1 MYNRRKTVALCLLL
15 AGLLLCAACSDGEQ
29 PSAAPSVA
37 VSIEPSAAPSTEPS
51 AEPTTEPSVEP
62 SIEPSADVSDDTI
75 VTYSESEKRRLEWSA
90 ENDDKPKVNDYGT
103 GARLYV
109 LKSVE
114 QLAELEAI
122 DGLEELYI
130 ELANIDLT
138 LASPTL
144 KMIQFD
150 GEFLSSD
157 ALAID
162 LSGCTALTEAS
173 LHLKQPPRGLK
184 LPDSLEKL
192 TMENGLAEYAD
203 YLSTLPNLQKL
214 TSYEVFDLSLLN
226 DFDSLEHLTLFGSTS
241 KIHWDLSVLTNER
254 IAKLQL
260 DSQETLDTFVG
271 LEGIRSMYVN
281 DRRISDISRIVEYAP
296 NLETLVMRVPE
307 SSNEVIWRGDIVD
320 SSNVELL
327 DTLGTSIPIEQLK
340 AVVANGARLCI
351 WGDPNH

>member
-1 MYNRRKTVALCLLL
+1 MYNRRKTIALCLLL
-15 AGLLLCAACSDGEQ
+15 AGLLLLCAACSPDETPSPSASVQ
-29 PSAAPSVA
+29 PSV
-37 VSIEPSAAPSTEPS
+37 EPS

-62 SIEPSADVSDDTI
+62 TIEPSADVSDKPI
-75 VTYSESEKRRLEWSA
+75 VTYSVYERGLLEESA
-90 ENDDKPKVNDYGT
+90 ENGDRPIVNAEYRS
-103 GARLYV
+103 AYLPV
-109 LKSVE
+109 LKSEE
-114 QLAELEAI
+114 QLREAEALP
-122 DGLEELYI
+122 DI
-130 ELANIDLT
+130 ETLDINHTNIDVKISSTELRT
-138 LASPTL
+138 ISISDT
-144 KMIQFD
+144 FS
-150 GEFLSSD
+150 SSD
-157 ALAID
+157 AITID
-162 LSGCTALTEAS
+162 LSGCTALTDVS
-173 LHLKQPPRGLK
+173 LNQGKAPRELK
-184 LPDSLEKL
+184 LPDSVETLSMSK
-192 TMENGLAEYAD
+192 GLVEYVD

>member
-15 AGLLLCAACSDGEQ
+15 AGLLLLCAACSPDETPSLSASVQ
-29 PSAAPSVA
+29 PSV
-37 VSIEPSAAPSTEPS
+37 EPS

-90 ENDDKPKVNDYGT
+90 ENDDKPKVSDDGT

-173 LHLKQPPRGLK
+173 LYLKQPPRELK
-184 LPDSLEKL
+184 LPDSLEELK
-192 TMENGLAEYAD
+192 MGSGLAEYAD
-203 YLSTLPNLQKL
+203 YLSTLPNLRKL
-214 TSYEVFDLSLLN
+214 TPGKVFDLSLLN

-241 KIHWDLSVLTNER
+241 KNHWDLSVLTNKH

-271 LEGIRSMYVN
+271 LEGLRSVYVN
-281 DRRISDISRIVEYAP
+281 DLRISDISRIVEYAP
-296 NLETLVMRVPE
+296 NLETLVIRVPE

-320 SSNVELL
+320 LSNVELL
-327 DTLGTSIPIEQLK
+327 DSLETPIPIEQLK
-340 AVVANGARLCI
+340 AVVANGGRLCI
-351 WGDPNH
+351 WGDPNR

>member
-1 MYNRRKTVALCLLL
+1 MYNRRKTVVLCLLL
-15 AGLLLCAACSDGEQ
+15 AGLLLLCAACSPDETPSPSASVQ
-29 PSAAPSVA
+29 PSV
-37 VSIEPSAAPSTEPS
+37 EPS

-75 VTYSESEKRRLEWSA
+75 VTYSESEKRLLEWSA
-90 ENDDKPKVNDYGT
+90 ENDDKPKVNDDGT
-103 GARLYV
+103 EARLYV

-114 QLAELEAI
+114 QLAEIEAL
-122 DGLEELYI
+122 DGLETLYI
-130 ELANIDLT
+130 ELANIDLI

-173 LHLKQPPRGLK
+173 LYLKQPPCELK
-184 LPDSLEKL
+184 LPDSLEELK
-192 TMENGLAEYAD
+192 MGSGLAEYAD
-203 YLSTLPNLQKL
+203 YLSTLPNLRKL
-214 TSYEVFDLSLLN
+214 TPSEVFDLSLLN

-241 KIHWDLSVLTNER
+241 KNHWDLSALTNEH

-271 LEGIRSMYVN
+271 LEGLRSMYVD
-281 DRRISDISRIVEYAP
+281 DRQISDISRIVEYAP
-296 NLETLVMRVPE
+296 NLETLMIRVPE

-327 DTLGTSIPIEQLK
+327 DSLGTSIPIEQLK

>member
-1 MYNRRKTVALCLLL
+1 MKRCGFVKSISFVFLITSIFSLSGCAKAQSLNELVDALQIFD
-15 AGLLLCAACSDGEQ
+15 A
-29 PSAAPSVA
+29 
-37 VSIEPSAAPSTEPS
+37 ISTEPS
-51 AEPTTEPSVEP
+51 VMSSSLPSPAAHDEP
-62 SIEPSADVSDDTI
+62 I
-75 VTYSESEKRRLEWSA
+75 VTYSEREKRLLEWSA
-90 ENDDKPKVNDYGT
+90 ENYDKPKVNDDGT
-103 GARLYV
+103 EARLYV

-114 QLAELEAI
+114 QLAELEALPN
-122 DGLEELYI
+122 LEMLYI
-130 ELANIDLT
+130 EIANIDLT

-144 KMIQFD
+144 KMIQFE

-173 LHLKQPPRGLK
+173 LHLKQPPRELK
-184 LPDSLEKL
+184 LPDSLEELK
-192 TMENGLAEYAD
+192 MGSGLAEHVD
-203 YLSTLPNLQKL
+203 YLSTLPNLRKL
-214 TSYEVFDLSLLN
+214 TPSEVFDLSLLN
-226 DFDSLEHLTLFGSTS
+226 NFESLETLVIFGG
-241 KIHWDLSVLTNER
+241 KWDLSVITNEH
-254 IAKLQL
+254 ITSVQL

-281 DRRISDISRIVEYAP
+281 DLRISDISRIVEYAP
-296 NLETLVMRVPE
+296 NLETLVIRVPE

-320 SSNVELL
+320 SSNIEML

>member
-15 AGLLLCAACSDGEQ
+15 AGLLLLCAACSPDETPSLSASVQ
-29 PSAAPSVA
+29 PSV
-37 VSIEPSAAPSTEPS
+37 EPS

-75 VTYSESEKRRLEWSA
+75 VTYSVYERGLLEESA
-90 ENDDKPKVNDYGT
+90 ENGDRPIVNAEYRS
-103 GARLYV
+103 AYLPV

-114 QLAELEAI
+114 QLAELEALPN
-122 DGLEELYI
+122 LEMLYI
-130 ELANIDLT
+130 EIANIDLT
-138 LASPTL
+138 LVSPTL

-203 YLSTLPNLQKL
+203 YLSTLPNLRKL
-214 TSYEVFDLSLLN
+214 TPGKVFDLSLLN
-226 DFDSLEHLTLFGSTS
+226 DFDSLEHLTLFGSTP
-241 KIHWDLSVLTNER
+241 KIHWDLSVLTNEH

-281 DRRISDISRIVEYAP
+281 DLRISDISRIVEYAP
-296 NLETLVMRVPE
+296 NLETLVIRVPE

-320 SSNVELL
+320 SSNIEML
-327 DTLGTSIPIEQLK
+327 DTLGTSIPVEQLK